1 MVVGFRPPAPPVR
14 LVLHRPFLE
23 QGVVV
28 REGVEDLNWK
38 SRMWLSANTYLSTH
52 VTSWMMPPIFK
63 WPTYKSVTLEEFSPQ
78 IHSLQYSQWP
88 GSERNFT
95 LIKDYSPN
103 FQAEQEKINPI
114 IHSLNRH
121 FLSIYYVLGSAWS
134 TEDTEVSKADMV
146 SAYSGPGEWVS

>member
-1 MVVGFRPPAPPVR
+1 MGVATTHTARVIKT
-14 LVLHRPFLE
+14 
-23 QGVVV
+23 QGGPGQKVS
-28 REGVEDLNWK
+28 D
-38 SRMWLSANTYLSTH
+38 
-52 VTSWMMPPIFK
+52 
-63 WPTYKSVTLEEFSPQ
+63 TL
-78 IHSLQYSQWP
+78 
-88 GSERNFT
+88 
-95 LIKDYSPN
+95 KDYSPN